1 MLQHYR
7 TKIAYVP
14 APIKNIIVTGGL
26 GYIGTHLVESL
37 IENGF
42 QVLILDKV
50 LNSKYGRV
58 PKGAEFVRLNLADD
72 DASMKMVQI
81 FREFPKN
88 TQIVHLAAEK
98 SVEESMSDPKFYERD
113 NITGTRNLLWSMA
126 QSDLS
131 KITFASSAA
140 VYGSPTNNKVLSE
153 VSETNPL
160 SPYAQTKLDCE
171 NMIIKLAAEDLNFAI
186 LRFFNV
192 AGASRS
198 EYIERDGKNLIPK
211 LLESKD
217 EMEGFKL
224 FGNDYP
230 TTDGTCVRDFVD
242 VRDLVSAILKC
253 IHKLEKQ
260 SVGIINIGSG
270 CVYSVKQ
277 IIETLEK
284 FIGKIEYVVVS
295 RREGDPA
302 SVIADIKLA
311 REVLDWKPLHGLE
324 DMVRSMAEKGEDQ

>member
-1 MLQHYR
+1 M
-7 TKIAYVP
+7 IAFMP
-14 APIKNIIVTGGL
+14 PPIKNIIVTGGL

-50 LNSKYGRV
+50 FSSKYGRV
-58 PKGAEFVRLNLADD
+58 PEGAEFVRLNLADD
-72 DASMKMVQI
+72 DASMKMLQI
-81 FREFPKN
+81 FRKFPKN

-98 SVEESMSDPKFYERD
+98 SVEESMNDPEFYERE
-113 NITGTRNLLWSMA
+113 NITGTRNLLGAMT

-131 KITFASSAA
+131 KIIFASSAA
-140 VYGSPTNNKVLSE
+140 VYGSPTHDKELSE

-160 SPYAQTKLDCE
+160 SPYAKTKLDCE
-171 NMIIKLAAEDLNFAI
+171 KMIMELPREDFNFAI

-192 AGASRS
+192 AGASRI
-198 EYIERDGKNLIPK
+198 EFIERDGKNLIPK
-211 LLESKD
+211 LLASKGAAG
-217 EMEGFKL
+217 EFKI

-230 TTDGTCVRDFVD
+230 TADGTCLRDFVD

-253 IHKLEKQ
+253 MHKLEKQ
-260 SVGIINIGSG
+260 SVGVINIGSG
-270 CVYSVKQ
+270 CGYSVKQ

-284 FIGKIEYVVVS
+284 VIGKIEYVVVG

-311 REVLDWKPLHGLE
+311 GQVLGWKPVHGLE
-324 DMVRSMAEKGEDQ
+324 DMVRSMAEKGKNQ